1 MKWLQEDGLGPMIAE
16 RPDCRWMHVF
26 FRQQIAMDLRSCAGC
41 AADGQDGRLLCGTVD
56 TWLLWNLTGGK
67 THATD
72 HTNASRTMLY
82 NLHTHAWDPD
92 LLDLFGIRRKC
103 CPRSSLPA
111 LPTA

>member
-1 MKWLQEDGLGPMIAE
+1 M
-16 RPDCRWMHVF
+16 CRM
-26 FRQQIAMDLRSCAGC
+26 